1 MPMSSETTKLPFKI
15 KLSYSMGQIGDSL
28 GYNMYFFFFLF
39 FLTDYVGV
47 PPALAGTISLVAI
60 LWDAVF
66 DPVVGHISDNM
77 RSKYGRRRPLMIMAA
92 LPYSI
97 FAFLIFNSISL
108 GTQATFIYF
117 LIMTILF
124 WSSYKF
130 FVIPYFALGAE
141 LTNDFNERT
150 TLRAW
155 SSVGLYVAVMVA
167 SALPPYLLALFEKS
181 GMSGQLSW
189 RIIGGIFAVGILLSA
204 FICWHFTRGKEIY
217 KHEEQKN
224 NTRKK
229 SSLVKALA
237 QIVKLKP
244 TKFLAGSVFFWAV
257 ASTMAMG
264 GLIYLMKYNLG
275 YGAERQS
282 LYFIINSLVCI
293 VWIVFINK
301 TARHFDKKHVYACF
315 LGIGSLGLLLFSM
328 TGFPSFAILLIFCV
342 VFCLGDST
350 YWTLYYSMMY
360 DICELDE
367 YVNDSRREGVVTAV
381 MSFSQKLGAACATWI
396 TGMLLAFGGYEGAIE
411 NQSESAHQM
420 ILYVNTLMPGIFG
433 SLAVL
438 AILFYPITKKRF
450 DSMMTALHAKR
461 SHKKYSEEDF
471 KDML

>member
-224 NTRKK
+224 NTMKK

-244 TKFLAGSVFFWAV
+244 TKFLA
-257 ASTMAMG
+257 
-264 GLIYLMKYNLG
+264 
-275 YGAERQS
+275 
-282 LYFIINSLVCI
+282 
-293 VWIVFINK
+293 
-301 TARHFDKKHVYACF
+301 
-315 LGIGSLGLLLFSM
+315 
-328 TGFPSFAILLIFCV
+328 
-342 VFCLGDST
+342 
-350 YWTLYYSMMY
+350 
-360 DICELDE
+360 
-367 YVNDSRREGVVTAV
+367 
-381 MSFSQKLGAACATWI
+381 
-396 TGMLLAFGGYEGAIE
+396 
-411 NQSESAHQM
+411 
-420 ILYVNTLMPGIFG
+420 
-433 SLAVL
+433 
-438 AILFYPITKKRF
+438 
-450 DSMMTALHAKR
+450 
-461 SHKKYSEEDF
+461 
-471 KDML
+471 